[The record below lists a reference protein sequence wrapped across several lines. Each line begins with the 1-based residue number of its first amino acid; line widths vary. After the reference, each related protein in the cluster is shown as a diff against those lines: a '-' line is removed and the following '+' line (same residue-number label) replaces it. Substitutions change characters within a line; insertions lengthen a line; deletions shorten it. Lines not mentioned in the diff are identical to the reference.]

1 VKTVQLLLLMN
12 ALWAGTAF
20 AQTFD
25 EVPARKIT
33 ATLYTSS
40 VVGPASPAS
49 KTNNATPA
57 MSVAR
62 DIVSV
67 DATVIAVEAYMS
79 KPQRQRIEYSE
90 DQIAVVGLAADA
102 SELTRIVMTDP
113 RLVRVEALRGESD
126 NSVKRLYRQSV
137 DFSFLVFDEAVV
149 SVRILKPR
157 WGGDKWLFDVLAEAR
172 IE

>member
-1 VKTVQLLLLMN
+1 VKTVRLLLLLN
-12 ALWAGTAF
+12 ALWAVTAV

-25 EVPARKIT
+25 DAPARKIT
-33 ATLYTSS
+33 VTLHTSS

-49 KTNNATPA
+49 KTNNASPA
-57 MSVAR
+57 MNVAR
-62 DIVSV
+62 DIASV
-67 DATVIAVEAYMS
+67 DATVIAVEAYVS

-90 DQIAVVGLAADA
+90 DQIAIVGLAADA

-126 NSVKRLYRQSV
+126 FSINRLYRRSV

-149 SVRILKPR
+149 SIRVLKPR
-157 WGGDKWLFDVLAEAR
+157 WDGSKWLFDVLAEAR